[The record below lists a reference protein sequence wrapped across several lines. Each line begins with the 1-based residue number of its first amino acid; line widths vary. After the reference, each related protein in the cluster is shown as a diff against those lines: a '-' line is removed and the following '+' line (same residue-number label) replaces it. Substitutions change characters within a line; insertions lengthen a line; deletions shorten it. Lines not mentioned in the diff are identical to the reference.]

1 MQNACWV
8 IHCAIG
14 IHRRRESVVPEPLSY
29 LAGKARPH
37 QQHLLAGSYPES
49 RPSRLYFRPELHRF
63 SSFYVAKVRISEDN
77 TKQKRL
83 FVFIVEQKNL
93 LQGRKV
99 RKKNETHQLLA
110 GGFRPSPNF
119 PPKFPYPR
127 SSNPFSCIFSFFF
140 IQVSNIFRIFA
151 V

>member
-1 MQNACWV
+1 MQNACRV
-8 IHCAIG
+8 IHRSIR

-83 FVFIVEQKNL
+83 FVFIVE
-93 LQGRKV
+93 
-99 RKKNETHQLLA
+99 KKYLRRSQRYEKSRTDRTASPTFLIFYFLFFSTFA
-110 GGFRPSPNF
+110 CFTFSTLIYTFFR
-119 PPKFPYPR
+119 
-127 SSNPFSCIFSFFF
+127 
-140 IQVSNIFRIFA
+140 
-151 V
+151 